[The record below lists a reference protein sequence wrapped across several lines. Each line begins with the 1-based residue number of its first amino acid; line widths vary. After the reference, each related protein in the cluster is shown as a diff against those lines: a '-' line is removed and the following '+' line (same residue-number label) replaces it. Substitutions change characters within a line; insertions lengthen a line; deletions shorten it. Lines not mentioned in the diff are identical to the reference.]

1 MSNWVFIHEA
11 GFNTNLRRTQRWAPK
26 GQTPIVKM
34 LTARSNSISI
44 LGATSAKDVIK
55 VCLESQFRPRK
66 KKKASRRC
74 KAANKRYS
82 YQSLCK
88 LSQGYFE

>member
-26 GQTPIVKM
+26 GQTPIVKV
-34 LTARSNSISI
+34 LTARANSISI

-66 KKKASRRC
+66 KR
-74 KAANKRYS
+74 
-82 YQSLCK
+82 K
-88 LSQGYFE
+88 LAGGAKQ